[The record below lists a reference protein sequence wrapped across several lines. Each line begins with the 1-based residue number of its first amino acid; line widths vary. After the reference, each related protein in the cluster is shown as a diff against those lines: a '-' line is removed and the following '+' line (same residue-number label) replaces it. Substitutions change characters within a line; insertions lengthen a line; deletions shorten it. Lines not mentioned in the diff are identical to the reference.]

1 MKKKLGTIMIVAA
14 TLVYARAFA
23 QLSLPV
29 PSPKA
34 SVKQTVGVTDIE
46 IEYSRP
52 AVKGRKVWGDLVPF
66 GKVWRTGANSAT
78 AFKVSTDVEIG
89 GKKIAKGEYAIFSIP
104 AEKDWVIIINSNEGQ
119 KGSVDYKENL
129 DLVRVNAKAE
139 KSPEFKERLE
149 FSIDLLSDDK
159 AKVWMSWEN
168 VRVGFEVKTA
178 TTENAGK
185 NIAEFAAKADGLW
198 YDLAQSARYS
208 FENNLNTD
216 KQMLW
221 IDQSIALKDH
231 FFNKLI
237 KARMLKAAGN
247 NAEAYT
253 YIAAAKEFGEKNPSG
268 FYNVYK
274 AEIEKMHSELSAF
287 APKASKKK

>member
-1 MKKKLGTIMIVAA
+1 MNKKIGTIMIVAA
-14 TLVYARAFA
+14 TLVYARAFG
-23 QLSLPV
+23 QLSLPA

-34 SVKQTVGVTDIE
+34 TVKQTVGVTDIE

-66 GKVWRTGANSAT
+66 GKVWRTGANAAT

-89 GKKIAKGEYAIFSIP
+89 GKKISKGDYALFSIP
-104 AEKDWVIIINSNEGQ
+104 GEKDWVIIINSNEGQ

-129 DLVRVNAKAE
+129 DLVRLNAKAE
-139 KSPEFKERLE
+139 KAPEFKERLE
-149 FSIDLLSDDK
+149 FSIDVLSDDK
-159 AKVWMSWEN
+159 AKVWLSWEN

-185 NIAEFAAKADGLW
+185 NIAEFAGKADGLW
-198 YDLAQSARYS
+198 IDLANAARYS

-216 KQMLW
+216 KQMVW

-231 FFNKLI
+231 FFNKTI
-237 KARMLKAAGN
+237 KAKMLKAAGKN
-247 NAEAYT
+247 EEAYT
-253 YIAAAKEFGEKNPSG
+253 LIAAAKEFGEKNPSG

-274 AEIEKMHSELSAF
+274 PEVEKLYTELSAF
-287 APKASKKK
+287 APKGKKK